1 MVFPKKCT
9 RLTVY
14 PQWKPVY
21 LSAAR
26 WWRMKWQCMVVGAG
40 PIKFLM
46 IAFDCWLLVALLWLN
61 DCMAAY
67 SIRLRPARSIYVLLR
82 CINFFFDEQIK
93 PSRGSRHYMS
103 RGSCFFQFWG
113 HEAGPKL
120 NSIQIWIK
128 SFSWSRILFYFF
140 FKKCYRI

>member
-26 WWRMKWQCMVVGAG
+26 WWRMKWQCIVVGAG

-67 SIRLRPARSIYVLLR
+67 IYLYGSIYALLR
-82 CINFFFDEQIK
+82 CSTFFYEQIK
-93 PSRGSRHYMS
+93 PSRGSRHYVS
-103 RGSCFFQFWG
+103 RHMHASFNC
-113 HEAGPKL
+113 EAIGDAKAKFKPNL
-120 NSIQIWIK
+120 AEI
-128 SFSWSRILFYFF
+128 ILLISNFVLLFL
-140 FKKCYRI
+140 KCYRIYKMTF